1 MFTGAAGRGTLDDE
15 QIAWRRGK
23 IAELKDEALFRQE
36 YPATAAE
43 AFQQSGHDSYIPPA
57 LVAKA
62 RKATCAASGPLVIG
76 FDPAWIGEDR
86 HAMAWRR
93 GRRVEKV
100 ESRARLGTM
109 EAAGWLKQVID
120 RDRPKRVFVDVGGVG
135 AGIYDRLGE
144 MGYGG
149 IVRAVNFGSA
159 AIEPP
164 PRDEHGEPSGG
175 PLNRRAEIW
184 MRSREWL
191 EDPAGAAVPDRD
203 SLQADACG
211 PTYSYDSNT
220 RLKLEAK
227 EHMRVRGVKPPTN
240 GTRSR
245 SPSRSRWG
253 PIRGSGGGSSILFRG
268 SPRRGHGPQNPTVP

>member
-1 MFTGAAGRGTLDDE
+1 
-15 QIAWRRGK
+15 
-23 IAELKDEALFRQE
+23 
-36 YPATAAE
+36 
-43 AFQQSGHDSYIPPA
+43 
-57 LVAKA
+57 
-62 RKATCAASGPLVIG
+62 VIG

-100 ESRARLGTM
+100 ESRTRLDTM
-109 EAAGWLKQVID
+109 AAAGWLKQVID

-144 MGYGG
+144 MGYGA

-159 AIEPP
+159 PLAPP

-175 PLNRRAEIW
+175 PLNRRAEMW
-184 MRSREWL
+184 MKSREWL
-191 EDPAGAAVPDRD
+191 EDPAGAAVPDLD

-211 PTYSYDSNT
+211 PTYTWDSNT

-227 EHMRVRGVKPPTN
+227 DHMRARGVKSPDEWDAVALTFAEPVAPDA
-240 GTRSR
+240 GFSR
-245 SPSRSRWG
+245 RLEYPA
-253 PIRGSGGGSSILFRG
+253 SG
-268 SPRRGHGPQNPTVP
+268 VA